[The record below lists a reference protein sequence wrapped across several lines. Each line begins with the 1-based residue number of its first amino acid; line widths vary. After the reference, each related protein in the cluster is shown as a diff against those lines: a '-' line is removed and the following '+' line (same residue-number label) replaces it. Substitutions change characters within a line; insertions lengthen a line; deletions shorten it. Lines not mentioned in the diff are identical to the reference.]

1 MPDLTFGDAGAVNAN
16 YLYHA
21 FKNSLLYVIQNKKQK
36 RAKIVYERIDPSYAA
51 SPPWQ
56 LR

>member
-1 MPDLTFGDAGAVNAN
+1 MPDLTFGDAGAVYAN
-16 YLYHA
+16 YIYHA
-21 FKNSLLYVIQNKKQK
+21 FKNSLLYVIQNKKTETCEDCTS
-36 RAKIVYERIDPSYAA
+36 VDP